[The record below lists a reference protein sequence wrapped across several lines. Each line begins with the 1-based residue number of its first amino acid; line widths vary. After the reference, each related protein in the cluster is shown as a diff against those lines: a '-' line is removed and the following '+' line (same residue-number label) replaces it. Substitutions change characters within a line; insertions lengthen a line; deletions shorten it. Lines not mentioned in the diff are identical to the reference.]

1 MKLKDAGAVSKT
13 LCVFESSP
21 EKEDTNYGG
30 IWQDKMLFKDDS
42 EVFFSFYHFIDCVNP
57 AQYCL

>member
-1 MKLKDAGAVSKT
+1 MKLKDAGTVSKT

-21 EKEDTNYGG
+21 GKEDTNNGG

-42 EVFFSFYHFIDCVNP
+42 EVVFFSFYHF
-57 AQYCL
+57 Y